1 MLQEDP
7 TEAVHS
13 ELIVSTIAN
22 YFTVLE
28 KHDTGGGLA
37 YLLLTHNQNIFNYI
51 KDKKIQ
57 KIIRSMLTHDHRL
70 SVQEKIPQLFS
81 YIIARKNDELLKDTQ
96 SYQTYQNEENR
107 RELFASYFFH
117 VYRRRDIVGVLFY
130 QLKNIIK
137 RMLHEQKS

>member
-1 MLQEDP
+1 
-7 TEAVHS
+7 
-13 ELIVSTIAN
+13 
-22 YFTVLE
+22 
-28 KHDTGGGLA
+28 
-37 YLLLTHNQNIFNYI
+37 
-51 KDKKIQ
+51 
-57 KIIRSMLTHDHRL
+57 MLTHDHRL